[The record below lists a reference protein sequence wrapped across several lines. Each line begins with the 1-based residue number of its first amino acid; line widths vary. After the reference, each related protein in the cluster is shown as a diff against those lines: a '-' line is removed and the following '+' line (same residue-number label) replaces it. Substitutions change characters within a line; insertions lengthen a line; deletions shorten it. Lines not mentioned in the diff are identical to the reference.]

1 MKIKRAFTSVIAGF
15 SIAVGCLAINN
26 LSANAATTQNG
37 VTNDQINQYVNNATL
52 EQKVG
57 QMYVSRTPQDPN
69 QVKNDVSKYN
79 LGGLIVYDAD
89 MKGLTQQQFKDKM
102 KSFQDSAQTPL
113 LVGVDQEGGLVSRLT
128 HSGLVQQNGNQ
139 FAFPRKQ
146 YEEGGMKEVVDDA
159 EKNATLLQSLGINWN
174 YAPDAD
180 YSTKPGTFMWDRT
193 FGQGYQQTADYL
205 SKVVPAWQHDNL
217 VASTLKHFPG
227 YGDAADTHTGFA
239 ENSKSLTEL
248 ENQDMVPFKA
258 GMKAGADSVM
268 VTHVIYN
275 KIDPEY
281 PASLSPKINSLIR
294 NNCNY
299 NGVIVTDA
307 LEMGAITDFAKEHG
321 NASVDVLAVKAGND
335 MIMTTD
341 YATGI
346 KEIVSA
352 VKAGEIPESQINAS
366 VTRILQLKNKLG
378 LLKPENL
385 MFRKPTNNNNNNTST
400 IINPGN
406 TDHKN
411 PSVISGNNSITISG
425 ITYNNDKKV
434 AFINGKVSDPAAEG
448 SMIMTA
454 TSANTGK
461 KITTAVVGG
470 KGVFAIELPMTN
482 EVQNVKITSDDDSY
496 AAVTTKVE
504 AIKADKPVVNTDQ
517 NNKQNSS
524 TEKQTNKQNNSVKDE
539 VNITLNTEKQANS
552 AKKNTQVVSKNINSE
567 KTTVTNPV
575 YKSAIK
581 TNYQG
586 KNVITTSHD
595 SAAHAV
601 AQKSNNNAKVLP
613 KTGTKENIVALFG
626 LAITSTTALFGLAL
640 RKKN

>member
-1 MKIKRAFTSVIAGF
+1 
-15 SIAVGCLAINN
+15 
-26 LSANAATTQNG
+26 
-37 VTNDQINQYVNNATL
+37 
-52 EQKVG
+52 
-57 QMYVSRTPQDPN
+57 
-69 QVKNDVSKYN
+69 
-79 LGGLIVYDAD
+79 
-89 MKGLTQQQFKDKM
+89 
-102 KSFQDSAQTPL
+102 
-113 LVGVDQEGGLVSRLT
+113 
-128 HSGLVQQNGNQ
+128 
-139 FAFPRKQ
+139 
-146 YEEGGMKEVVDDA
+146 
-159 EKNATLLQSLGINWN
+159 
-174 YAPDAD
+174 
-180 YSTKPGTFMWDRT
+180 
-193 FGQGYQQTADYL
+193 
-205 SKVVPAWQHDNL
+205 
-217 VASTLKHFPG
+217 
-227 YGDAADTHTGFA
+227 
-239 ENSKSLTEL
+239 
-248 ENQDMVPFKA
+248 
-258 GMKAGADSVM
+258 MKAGADSVM

-385 MFRKPTNNNNNNTST
+385 MFRKPTNNNNTST
-400 IINPGN
+400 VINPGN

-411 PSVISGNNSITISG
+411 PSVISENNSITISG
-425 ITYNNDKKV
+425 VTYNNDKKV

-454 TSANTGK
+454 TNANTGK

-586 KNVITTSHD
+586 KNVITISHN

>member
-1 MKIKRAFTSVIAGF
+1 
-15 SIAVGCLAINN
+15 
-26 LSANAATTQNG
+26 
-37 VTNDQINQYVNNATL
+37 
-52 EQKVG
+52 
-57 QMYVSRTPQDPN
+57 
-69 QVKNDVSKYN
+69 
-79 LGGLIVYDAD
+79 
-89 MKGLTQQQFKDKM
+89 
-102 KSFQDSAQTPL
+102 
-113 LVGVDQEGGLVSRLT
+113 
-128 HSGLVQQNGNQ
+128 
-139 FAFPRKQ
+139 
-146 YEEGGMKEVVDDA
+146 
-159 EKNATLLQSLGINWN
+159 
-174 YAPDAD
+174 
-180 YSTKPGTFMWDRT
+180 
-193 FGQGYQQTADYL
+193 
-205 SKVVPAWQHDNL
+205 
-217 VASTLKHFPG
+217 
-227 YGDAADTHTGFA
+227 
-239 ENSKSLTEL
+239 
-248 ENQDMVPFKA
+248 
-258 GMKAGADSVM
+258 
-268 VTHVIYN
+268 
-275 KIDPEY
+275 
-281 PASLSPKINSLIR
+281 
-294 NNCNY
+294 
-299 NGVIVTDA
+299 
-307 LEMGAITDFAKEHG
+307 MGAITDFAKEHG

-385 MFRKPTNNNNNNTST
+385 MFRKPTNNNNNNNNNTST

-454 TSANTGK
+454 TNANTGK

-575 YKSAIK
+575 YKSVIK